1 MLRTSPKPVHLKEG
15 GIYVFESRH
24 APEFEMEM
32 GEWGFDKLCFIRQG
46 RCSLRTTLSDTNLE
60 ADEMLFIPA
69 GEPHRFTEDPSN
81 PVTLVIVCFRS
92 GTLGAVP
99 GHIAGYEFFRH
110 AIGAMHPLSTTETHR
125 RSKIRSCL
133 QKMVFE
139 QTMARDGHETAI
151 WGLLLQLMVILART
165 AAEVSSHNR
174 LMKGS
179 QAFAQTLDYLD
190 ENFTEQIQIQDLA
203 TMAGTSYRH
212 YTTVFR
218 EAKGETVNGYIT
230 RLRVDFAKKRL
241 LETENVVFAGLD
253 AGFGDLSNFYR
264 VFKKATGVTPRGYIE
279 RKTAELSLSTTPTGV
294 TSV

>member
-32 GEWGFDKLCFIRQG
+32 GEWSFDKLCFVRQG
-46 RCSLRTTLSDTNLE
+46 SCSLRTTHSDTILHV
-60 ADEMLFIPA
+60 DEMLFIPVN
-69 GEPHRFTEDPSN
+69 EPHRFIENRSN
-81 PVTLVIVCFRS
+81 PATLVIICFQS
-92 GTLGAVP
+92 DTLRGVP
-99 GHIAGYEFFRH
+99 GHIAGYDFFRG
-110 AIGAMHPLSTTETHR
+110 AIGAMHPIGISETHR

-139 QTMARDGHETAI
+139 QTMARAGHETAI

-165 AAEVSSHNR
+165 ATEASSQNR
-174 LMKGS
+174 LMKGT
-179 QAFAQTLDYLD
+179 QPFAQTLDYLD

-203 TMAGTSYRH
+203 NMAGTSYRH

-241 LETENVVFAGLD
+241 LETENVVFACFD

-264 VFKKATGVTPRGYIE
+264 VFKKATGVTPRSYIAQ
-279 RKTAELSLSTTPTGV
+279 RAADLSHSDTLKGAS
-294 TSV
+294 SE